1 MRFEGFGGLDSQ
13 RTEIAA
19 QEGMTHADVPEDSC
33 VALSALGTP
42 HGSLHLGLRPR
53 LVYIALSALYGIV
66 GLGNFRAGFSDGRP
80 VVARAKAQCGGS
92 FDRLRTGF
100 SATRFGRDD
109 GFFWG
114 AWGASW
120 EIWLRAWR
128 FWGVL
133 ACVLRRPYNSRAR

>member
-1 MRFEGFGGLDSQ
+1 MRFEGFWGLDSQ

-66 GLGNFRAGFSDGRP
+66 GLGRIW
-80 VVARAKAQCGGS
+80 GGVWNAELDWIS
-92 FDRLRTGF
+92 TVWGWDSTVTLGMGPIGNF
-100 SATRFGRDD
+100 SARP
-109 GFFWG
+109 
-114 AWGASW
+114 
-120 EIWLRAWR
+120 
-128 FWGVL
+128 
-133 ACVLRRPYNSRAR
+133 RRPPRSPTQCTR